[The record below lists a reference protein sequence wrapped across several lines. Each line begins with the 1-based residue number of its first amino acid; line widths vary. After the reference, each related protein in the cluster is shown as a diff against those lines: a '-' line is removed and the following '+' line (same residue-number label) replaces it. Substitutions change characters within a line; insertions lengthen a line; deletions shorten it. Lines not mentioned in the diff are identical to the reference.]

1 MLKRPFKKTV
11 KYSAEDLEIKE
22 EIIRFIA
29 SSNEKPKYS
38 DILST
43 LTDAGYNKD
52 KANKIIQNG
61 KDKYW
66 KATRIPRQNN
76 KLVFE
81 LLDNPDSQ
89 DNSIN
94 RGL

>member
-1 MLKRPFKKTV
+1 LACGFDIITKVDVDYAMETN
-11 KYSAEDLEIKE
+11 EDLEIKE

-29 SSNEKPKYS
+29 S
-38 DILST
+38 
-43 LTDAGYNKD
+43 
-52 KANKIIQNG
+52 

-81 LLDNPDSQ
+81 LLDNQDSQ

>member
-1 MLKRPFKKTV
+1 METN
-11 KYSAEDLEIKE
+11 EDLEMKE
-22 EIIRFIA
+22 EIIRFID
-29 SSNEKPKYS
+29 SSKEKPKYS

-66 KATRIPRQNN
+66 KATRIPKQNN

-81 LLDNPDSQ
+81 LLDNQESQ

-94 RGL
+94 RCL

>member
-1 MLKRPFKKTV
+1 METN
-11 KYSAEDLEIKE
+11 EDLEIKE

-29 SSNEKPKYS
+29 SSKEKPIYS

-81 LLDNPDSQ
+81 LLDNQESQ

-94 RGL
+94 RCL